1 MGQTADILLWLQ
13 QSQSMITLT
22 IILVILSYAGLKY
35 LLTKNLRPLEIL
47 LLAAAV
53 VFILLVY
60 IVPWFRQYW
69 ITIIIAII
77 VAAVIAI
84 TVFLWKKD
92 WIGPR
97 LKPPKREELLRMDPY
112 DFENY
117 IGELLKKDGWTI
129 IQPHGRPGDKGK
141 DLVVTKI
148 DSGFGAQEMYIQCK
162 RYQGKVTPDVIR
174 ELNGVLP
181 PNRAGKKGIVVCV
194 NGGTQPAQDE
204 AKEME
209 ITIWDYNDIL
219 NLWKRTIGQ
228 TTLTVPPISTPPLP
242 SGTTENSSTVIKDNS
257 WHEVSWKDLSSWA
270 MDQFSHIIV
279 NGKIFAYRINRS
291 TGKFER
297 KHRRRKDA
305 PWHKVKYEDLSSWA
319 MDQFAKVR
327 IRGKIFVY
335 RLNRDVGKFERKL
348 K

>member
-1 MGQTADILLWLQ
+1 
-13 QSQSMITLT
+13 MITLAT
-22 IILVILSYAGLKY
+22 ILVILSYAGLKY

-60 IVPWFRQYW
+60 IVPWFGQYW
-69 ITIIIAII
+69 ITIITAII

-84 TVFLWKKD
+84 TIFLWKKD
-92 WIGPR
+92 WIGGPGFKD
-97 LKPPKREELLRMDPY
+97 KPPKREELLRINPY
-112 DFENY
+112 VFEDY
-117 IGELLKKDGWTI
+117 IGKLLKNDGWTI
-129 IQPHGRPGDKGK
+129 IQAHGGPGDKGI
-141 DLVVTKI
+141 DLKVTKI

-162 RYQGKVTPDVIR
+162 RYQGRVTPDVIR

-181 PNRAGKKGIVVCV
+181 PNRAGKKGIVVCI

-204 AKEME
+204 AKEKE
-209 ITIWDYNDIL
+209 ITIWDYNDII
-219 NLWKRTIGQ
+219 NLWKRAMGQ
-228 TTLTVPPISTPPLP
+228 TTLPVPPISTPPLP
-242 SGTTENSSTVIKDNS
+242 SGTTENSGTAIKDNS
-257 WHEVSWKDLSSWA
+257 WHDVSWKDLSSWA

-279 NGKIFAYRINRS
+279 DGKIFAYRINRS

-297 KHRRRKDA
+297 KNRQRKDD
-305 PWHKVKYEDLSSWA
+305 PWHKVKYEDLSQWA
-319 MDQFAKVR
+319 MDEFAKVR
-327 IRGKIFVY
+327 IRGKIFIY